1 MGFPSYYNNMLMN
14 TYNPWWSGTT
24 DYSAMWERFWANR
37 SSDSSSS
44 STSSGSSGSAK
55 QMSYEEYCKMR
66 KEKEK
71 VQEKIKELGL
81 LEQALPGGVENI
93 EDTKKQLE
101 QNMKEDGS
109 SAIVMERKKDD
120 GFWTKAARWVSNGA
134 SAILNIGKSFIGY
147 DENGWNWKK
156 CLTNVAI
163 AAGCVA
169 LCAIPG
175 IGPVISAGLLAS
187 GVIGAG
193 IGVYKGI
200 DKLENATTD
209 TEKDKA
215 QQDIVANAF
224 VGITSVFGLRGLGKG
239 FRLNT
244 APAATNSATATA
256 TGTAVKSGGLVS
268 KLGKGIANFSKDVTV
283 NAYKATSQ
291 NAQAGFSTAKGSGF
305 WKTWGSNLKSMMPQS
320 WEKRYKNR
328 LDRMNSTLDER
339 LNYLETEINTLRSS
353 GASDPQRLALL
364 KEERRVLLLRKK
376 DLSQFKT
383 TSSKKEYDKLV
394 DENSYSKTLERIKAR
409 MARSSNKNNVQN
421 TEIDEPVLKTF
432 YKQILKDQKAYQKE
446 LRALIKEKEAVMRHR
461 AACGKDD
468 LEVAYYTNGLEEVS
482 RKWYRSSTWWK
493 NDEVRAIGGGNST
506 GNFKRIS
513 GMLWSGAK
521 TPAFSTTALTDRWI
535 NGPLYSYP
543 FLFSQEYTKE
553 DVELTQK
560 ELETKL
566 QEYEEFKKKLDSIK
580 TTEELEEFI
589 AEINAQAQAAEQA
602 AQQAELMEK

>member
-24 DYSAMWERFWANR
+24 DYSAMCAGFWASN
-37 SSDSSSS
+37 SSDSSVW
-44 STSSGSSGSAK
+44 TSSGSSGSAK

-156 CLTNVAI
+156 CLKNVAI

-175 IGPVISAGLLAS
+175 VGPVISAGLLAS

-209 TEKDKA
+209 AEKDKA

-224 VGITSVFGLRGLGKG
+224 VGITSVFGLRGLGKAA
-239 FRLNT
+239 RLSG
-244 APAATNSATATA
+244 AAAATNSATATA

-305 WKTWGSNLKSMMPQS
+305 WTTWGNNLKSMMPQS

-339 LNYLETEINTLRSS
+339 LNYLETEINTLRSG

-364 KEERRVLLLRKK
+364 REERIAILRQKQ
-376 DLSQFKT
+376 DLGKFGS
-383 TSSKKEYDKLV
+383 SLSKKEYDKLI
-394 DENSYSKTLERIKAR
+394 DENSYSRTLERIKKRQESTSPHRVGGTDVDA
-409 MARSSNKNNVQN
+409 S
-421 TEIDEPVLKTF
+421 VLKTF
-432 YKQILKDQKAYQKE
+432 YKQILKEQKAHQKE
-446 LRALIKEKEAVMRHR
+446 LSALIKEKEAVMRHR
-461 AACGKDD
+461 AASGEPDF
-468 LEVAYYTNGLEEVS
+468 EVSCYTRGLDEVS
-482 RKWYRSSTWWK
+482 RKLYKPSTWWK
-493 NDEVRAIGGGNST
+493 NDEVRAIGGGNTT

-580 TTEELEEFI
+580 TTEELEEFV
-589 AEINAQAQAAEQA
+589 AQINAQAQAAEQA
-602 AQQAELMEK
+602 AQQAELMEE

>member
-239 FRLNT
+239 FRLKT

-283 NAYKATSQ
+283 NAYKATYQ

-305 WKTWGSNLKSMMPQS
+305 WTTWGNNLKSMMPQS

-339 LNYLETEINTLRSS
+339 LNYLETEINTLRSG

-364 KEERRVLLLRKK
+364 REERIAILRQKQ
-376 DLSQFKT
+376 DLGKFGS
-383 TSSKKEYDKLV
+383 SLSKKEYDKLI
-394 DENSYSKTLERIKAR
+394 DENSYSRTLERIKKRQESTSPHRVGGTDVDA
-409 MARSSNKNNVQN
+409 S
-421 TEIDEPVLKTF
+421 VLKTF
-432 YKQILKDQKAYQKE
+432 YKQILKEQKTHQKE
-446 LRALIKEKEAVMRHR
+446 LSALIKEKEAVMRHR
-461 AACGKDD
+461 AASGEPDF
-468 LEVAYYTNGLEEVS
+468 EVSCYTRGLDEVS
-482 RKWYRSSTWWK
+482 RKLYKPSTWWK
-493 NDEVRAIGGGNST
+493 NDEVRAIGGGNTT